1 MFANLALDSEK
12 VAEVVDL
19 VVRDSLDQY
28 SVESVLDFDIDD
40 PVKLEESFVYVD
52 LVAQLRDVAR

>member
-12 VAEVVDL
+12 AAEVVDL

-52 LVAQLRDVAR
+52 LVAQLRDVVR

>member
-12 VAEVVDL
+12 AAEAVDL